1 MMNLFTKYKNI
12 ITILVVL
19 VIGFFVYSAFF
30 KPAGGDALI
39 AQDISPAQTA
49 VEQELIA
56 LLLELRSIRL
66 DLSVFDDPE
75 FQSLTDF
82 SQDLIPEPVGRP
94 NPFVPLQ

>member
-1 MMNLFTKYKNI
+1 MMNLFAKYKNV
-12 ITILVVL
+12 ITIIVVIA
-19 VIGFFVYSAFF
+19 VGFFIYSSFF
-30 KPAGGDALI
+30 TPDNGSTLT
-39 AQDISPAQTA
+39 AQNVNPTQTA

-66 DLSVFDDPE
+66 DLSIFDDPE

-82 SQDLIPEPVGRP
+82 SQELVPEPVGRP